1 MLCTVLE
8 NAVHWFQGC
17 SSDSTTISGVLWKFA
32 LELALHL
39 VGLGDCFSSFRR
51 ELAFW
56 KWLNLVGRPTQTSLF
71 MLKGHDTLLLC
82 LYVPLS
88 WYFQKIVHAYEAKP

>member
-1 MLCTVLE
+1 MPCTVLE
-8 NAVHWFQGC
+8 DAVHRFQGC
-17 SSDSTTISGVLWKFA
+17 SSDSSTISGVLEICFGTSIA
-32 LELALHL
+32 LR
-39 VGLGDCFSSFRR
+39 GSGGCFSSFRR

-71 MLKGHDTLLLC
+71 VLKGHDTLLLC

-88 WYFQKIVHAYEAKP
+88 WYFQKIVHA